1 MSITAASAERPATLA
16 DIFEDPISDARR
28 MASILAGLL
37 EDALG
42 DDLADL
48 GRPGCYHLTKTQV
61 EDIMFAVYQTQGF
74 VQRIETA
81 FQEALA

>member
-42 DDLADL
+42 EDMAKY
-48 GRPGCYHLTKTQV
+48 GRPGSYHITKSQV
-61 EDIMFAVYQTQGF
+61 EDIMFAVYQTQDF
-74 VQRIETA
+74 IQRIETA